1 MELKSTQIGQRLAR
15 HPYNRVR
22 LLNAGVEVSG
32 DKHQYLIPFNQL
44 IDVQCKRGIIWGELE
59 FELSEGKVVR
69 LHGTEWQQ
77 TQHFYHYLL
86 KRWQVWSLE
95 MSDISA
101 EVLTAQVNKIDKI
114 RQQNRW
120 IKAADLS
127 LVQQQIQE
135 TFQSLPLPLQRIKQ
149 FENCYDNYQICL
161 DWLNEGEKKL
171 KHINQQWVDRMLGQ
185 YGEFFQSVENSPF
198 DCSQC
203 RAVVNGEKSILVLGS
218 AGSGKTAVLVARV
231 GWLLLRQQARPEQI
245 LLLSCG
251 HRSADEINQR
261 IQLRLETKEIK
272 AQTFHELALN
282 IIQQAGNRAA
292 KISELETNTQKR
304 HDFLIREWQKQ
315 CNEKKAQAKGW
326 REWLEEEL
334 GWQLPYG
341 EYWHDKQVQT
351 RLSSR
356 LEYWLG
362 LIRMHGGNQKEMIE
376 QASSE
381 YAVLFQKRIRLMAP
395 ILKAWKSALK
405 TEGTMDFSGLIRQAV
420 NILEKRRFI
429 SPWKHILLDDFQNIS
444 PLSTRLLA
452 ALRIQNKQSHLFAVA
467 DDWQRIYQINGTKLT
482 FNFAEKVFG
491 KSIPD
496 GDIFDEVTEC
506 ILDTTYRF
514 NDRIGEIANGFIQRY
529 LCQVSHS
536 LSDLIPRSLMKGNK
550 RSVVILPEEQLE
562 ALLNKTSGYVTNEE
576 TILLLAR
583 YHYLKP
589 ELLKKASTRWPN
601 LHIKFMTIHESQGQ
615 QADYVIILGLQQ
627 GQDGFPASEKGSV
640 LEQVLLPQLEKFS
653 DAEESYLLYVAL
665 TRAKKQVWLMQD
677 LKKPSFFIHQLS
689 QLGVSSQRKP

>member
-1 MELKSTQIGQRLAR
+1 MEIKSTQIGQRLAR

-44 IDVQCKRGIIWGELE
+44 IDVQCKRGIVWGELE
-59 FELSEGKVVR
+59 FELPEGKVVR

-86 KRWQVWSLE
+86 KKWQIWSLE
-95 MSDISA
+95 MSEISA
-101 EVLTAQVNKIDKI
+101 EVLAAQVNKIDKI

-149 FENCYDNYQICL
+149 FKNCCDNYQICL
-161 DWLNEGEKKL
+161 DWLNGGEKKL
-171 KHINQQWVDRMLGQ
+171 KHINQQWVDRMLEQ

-218 AGSGKTAVLVARV
+218 AGSGKTAVLVARA
-231 GWLLLRQQARPEQI
+231 GWLLLRQQALPEQI

-251 HRSADEINQR
+251 HQSADEINKR

-282 IIQQAGNRAA
+282 IIQQAGNHAA

-304 HDFLIREWQKQ
+304 RDFLIREWQKQ

-356 LEYWLG
+356 LEHWLG

-381 YAVLFQKRIRLMAP
+381 YASLFQKRIRLMAP
-395 ILKAWKSALK
+395 LLKAWKLALK

-420 NILEKRRFI
+420 NILEKGRFI

-444 PLSTRLLA
+444 PLSSSLLA
-452 ALRIQNKQSHLFAVA
+452 ALRIQNKQSYLFAVA

-482 FNFAEKVFG
+482 FNFAEKVFS

-496 GDIFDEVTEC
+496 GDIFDEITEC

-514 NDRIGEIANGFIQRY
+514 NDRIGEIANGFIQRH

-536 LSDLIPRSLMKGNK
+536 LSNLTPRSLMKGNK

-677 LKKPSFFIHQLS
+677 LKKPSSFIHQLS